1 MKREAALAADADD
14 APIAH
19 HYVLALVVEGLIFLA
34 LAWLQAH
41 YR

>member
-1 MKREAALAADADD
+1 MKRNAAAADPDD

-19 HYVLALVVEGLIFLA
+19 HYVTVLVVEGLILLA